1 MSYKHTLEDMRSSL
15 LDHSATQIAAV
26 YDNEQDV
33 QESVNE
39 LTAVADVG
47 QHQITVINPSDM
59 DFSEKL
65 EQDSQKLS
73 SRMWYSHI
81 ISGAA
86 GLAVGLIVAWV
97 LVSVGP
103 ALTQNNPLFT
113 FIAMISPGVFIGLFM
128 AGLFNLRPDRTEIID
143 MVRHAIRRKHFAV
156 VVNLKKS
163 QQVSKVSSLLAKRS
177 HKVTEAL
184 A

>member
-1 MSYKHTLEDMRSSL
+1 MSYKHTLEEMRSSL
-15 LDHSATQIAAV
+15 LDHSATQVAAV
-26 YDNEQDV
+26 YDNEKDA
-33 QESVNE
+33 QESVDE
-39 LTAVADVG
+39 LTSATDIG
-47 QHQITVINPSDM
+47 QHQITVINPSDQ

-65 EQDSQKLS
+65 EQDSQKLG

-81 ISGAA
+81 IFGTA
-86 GLAVGLIVAWV
+86 GLIAGLIVAWV
-97 LVSVGP
+97 LVTVGP

-113 FIAMISPGVFIGLFM
+113 FIAMISPGIFIGLFM

-143 MVRHAIRRKHFAV
+143 MVRHAIRREHFAV
-156 VVNLKKS
+156 VVNLKKT
-163 QQVSKVSSLLAKRS
+163 QKVDKVSSLLAKRS

>member
-1 MSYKHTLEDMRSSL
+1 MSYKHTLEEMRSSL
-15 LDHSATQIAAV
+15 LNHSATQVAAI
-26 YDNEQDV
+26 YDNEQDA
-33 QESVNE
+33 QESVAE
-39 LTAVADVG
+39 LTTATDVS
-47 QHQITVINPSDM
+47 QQQITVINPFDQ
-59 DFSEKL
+59 DFSQKL
-65 EQDSQKLS
+65 EQDSQKLG

-81 ISGAA
+81 IFGAA
-86 GLAVGLIVAWV
+86 GLIAGLIVAWV

-103 ALTQNNPLFT
+103 TLTQNNPMFT

-143 MVRHAIRRKHFAV
+143 MVRHAIRRDHFAV

-163 QQVSKVSSLLAKRS
+163 QKVTNVSSLLAKRS

-184 A
+184 V